1 MEINTLP
8 TELLEQI
15 FEKITYERKCVQ
27 RANFRQ
33 IALVCKR
40 WSAIIIPMIWKEME
54 ITGSFRIAKSTAFS
68 FYRHIINPN
77 CEWGRYIQTL
87 KLYDAPFWPICIAK
101 LLTAIPY
108 IVNLSIISYK
118 PDDGSKKVDLLEHIL
133 RVLPNLRRLDLS
145 RSHYYFGDDN
155 IQQVINSRKDLYIKA
170 TRVCLQSKGKNCI
183 PWMYVSEEYDGKKW
197 NCSHCKIGKYEK

>member
-8 TELLEQI
+8 TEILEQI

-54 ITGSFRIAKSTAFS
+54 ITGSSKTAKSISFS

-87 KLYDAPFWPICIAK
+87 KLYNAPFWPICMAK
-101 LLTAIPY
+101 MLSACPN
-108 IVNLSIISYK
+108 IVNLSIISYR
-118 PDDGSKKVDLLEHIL
+118 PEGKKIVDHLKHIL

-145 RSHYYFGDDN
+145 RSHYYFGEDN
-155 IQQVINSRKDLYIKA
+155 IQQAINSRKDLYIKA
-170 TRVCLQSKGKNCI
+170 TRDCPQSKGKNCI
-183 PWMYVSEEYDGKKW
+183 PWMYEREEYDGKKW
-197 NCSHCKIGKYEK
+197 NCSHCKSGKYDK

>member
-8 TELLEQI
+8 TELFEQI

-54 ITGSFRIAKSTAFS
+54 ITGSLRIEKSIAFS

-77 CEWGRYIQTL
+77 CEWV
-87 KLYDAPFWPICIAK
+87 D
-101 LLTAIPY
+101 
-108 IVNLSIISYK
+108 ISK
-118 PDDGSKKVDLLEHIL
+118 HS
-133 RVLPNLRRLDLS
+133 N
-145 RSHYYFGDDN
+145 FM
-155 IQQVINSRKDLYIKA
+155 
-170 TRVCLQSKGKNCI
+170 
-183 PWMYVSEEYDGKKW
+183 MYHSAQYAW
-197 NCSHCKIGKYEK
+197 QNF

>member
-15 FEKITYERKCVQ
+15 FENITYERKWAQ

-40 WSAIIIPMIWKEME
+40 WSAIIIPMIRKEME
-54 ITGSFRIAKSTAFS
+54 ITGTTRIAKSISFS

-87 KLYDAPFWPICIAK
+87 KLYNAPFWPICMVK

-108 IVNLSIISYK
+108 IINLSIISYRPEEDK
-118 PDDGSKKVDLLEHIL
+118 NIDLLEYIL
-133 RVLPNLRRLDLS
+133 RILPNLR
-145 RSHYYFGDDN
+145 
-155 IQQVINSRKDLYIKA
+155 
-170 TRVCLQSKGKNCI
+170 
-183 PWMYVSEEYDGKKW
+183 
-197 NCSHCKIGKYEK
+197 

>member
-15 FEKITYERKCVQ
+15 FENITYERKWAQ

-54 ITGSFRIAKSTAFS
+54 ITGSLKIEKSIAFS

-77 CEWGRYIQTL
+77 CEWGRYIQVL
-87 KLYDAPFWPICIAK
+87 KLHDAPFWPICMAK
-101 LLTAIPY
+101 LLTACPY
-108 IVNLSIISYK
+108 IVNLSIISYR
-118 PDDGSKKVDLLEHIL
+118 PERSKKVDLLEHIL

-145 RSHYYFGDDN
+145 RSHYYFGEDN
-155 IQQVINSRKDLYIKA
+155 IQQVINNRKDLYIKA
-170 TRVCLQSKGKNCI
+170 TRVCPQSKGKNHI

-197 NCSHCKIGKYEK
+197 NCPYCKSGKYDK

>member
-15 FEKITYERKCVQ
+15 FEKITYERINRK

-54 ITGSFRIAKSTAFS
+54 ITGSFRTAKSIAFS

-87 KLYDAPFWPICIAK
+87 KLHSAPFWPICMVK
-101 LLTAIPY
+101 LLTAVPY
-108 IVNLSIISYK
+108 IVNLSIISYR
-118 PDDGSKKVDLLEHIL
+118 PEEGKKIDLLEHIL

-145 RSHYYFGDDN
+145 HSHYYFGEDN
-155 IQQVINSRKDLYIKA
+155 IQQAINSRKDLYIKA
-170 TRVCLQSKGKNCI
+170 TRVCPQSKGKNRI
-183 PWMYVSEEYDGKKW
+183 PWMYEKEEYDGKKW
-197 NCSHCKIGKYEK
+197 NCSYCKSGKYDK